1 MEDAIMQTKA
11 YEVARKYITYRY
23 VQSLRRTHNTTDDRI
38 LSLIECNNEEVKQE
52 NANKNPTVNSV
63 QRDYMAGEVSKDLT
77 MRMLLPAEI
86 VKAHEDGII
95 HFHDADYYAQH
106 MHNCDLVNLDDM
118 LQNGTVISGTL
129 IEKPHSFSTACN
141 IATQIIAQVASNQ
154 YGGQSISLTHLAP
167 FVDISRKKIR
177 RDTEAEMKELGLTDV
192 ILDDQCYLYGKLP
205 ATEGLEDK
213 PAIGFIAHMDT
224 VSDFCDHDIKPI
236 VTENYDGG
244 ELRLGTSDTILSPKN
259 FPHLADLKGRTLITS
274 DGTTVLGADDKA
286 GIAEILTMIERIQEE
301 KIPHGPL
308 CVAFTPDEEI
318 GTGASHF
325 NVEQF
330 GADYG
335 YTLDGDTEGEIQYE
349 NFNACKAD
357 FVIKG
362 FNVHPGSSK
371 DTMINASLVAME
383 INNALPSMETPRGT
397 EDYEGFYHL
406 MSMSGEVAEAE
417 LHYIVRDHD
426 KDLFEAKKK
435 TLKLIEKDMNE
446 KWGEGTVALT
456 ISEQYRNMAEI
467 IATCMHLIDNAK
479 KACENADVAP
489 LVLPIRGGTDGCQLS
504 FKGLPC
510 PNLGTGGHA
519 YHGPYEH
526 ITVEGMDKSVDVV
539 TELVKLYAM

>member
-1 MEDAIMQTKA
+1 MRA
-11 YEVARKYITYRY
+11 YERFLNY
-23 VQSLRRTHNTTDDRI
+23 VKIHTTSDENSNTTPSTRR
-38 LSLIECNNEEVKQE
+38 QF
-52 NANKNPTVNSV
+52 
-63 QRDYMAGEVSKDLT
+63 DL
-77 MRMLLPAEI
+77 AEI
-86 VKAHEDGII
+86 
-95 HFHDADYYAQH
+95 
-106 MHNCDLVNLDDM
+106 
-118 LQNGTVISGTL
+118 
-129 IEKPHSFSTACN
+129 
-141 IATQIIAQVASNQ
+141 
-154 YGGQSISLTHLAP
+154 LA
-167 FVDISRKKIR
+167 
-177 RDTEAEMKELGLTDV
+177 EEMKKLGVKDV
-192 ILDDQCYLYGKLP
+192 RVDENCYVYGAIP
-205 ATEGLEDK
+205 ATPGYEDK
-213 PAIGFIAHMDT
+213 PAIGLIAHLDT
-224 VSDFCDHDIKPI
+224 APDFCGEHVNPQIYRNYNGED
-236 VTENYDGG
+236 VT
-244 ELRLGTSDTILSPKN
+244 LGDSGKVLSVKT
-259 FPHLADLKGRTLITS
+259 FPHLKELKGRTLITT
-274 DGTTVLGADDKA
+274 DGTTLLGADDKA
-286 GIAEILTMIERIQEE
+286 GIAEIMTMIERVQEE

-435 TLKLIEKDMNE
+435 TLKLIEKNMNE